1 MNKDFRAFWSVIPA
15 TVLDDMSIPANAKIL
30 YGVLSSLMRREGY
43 CWPSNAQLAEAMHC
57 SEDVV
62 KRWVSALAE
71 AGHIRVSI
79 EPNRKVG
86 GKIRY
91 ISPVLAEPSI
101 TPSQDWYG
109 DECPGTYGDKLPR
122 VVGQTS
128 QSIYKDGYK
137 KENKKKK
144 EKEKPKSADAVSSAL
159 LDRCDTY
166 GADVRAA
173 MSNFLEMRKE
183 LDKPL
188 VSERSATMLW
198 NKLIKLSSGDPQHMI
213 ALFERAVENQWLSLY
228 QLKPDELAQL
238 HRADPADNA
247 GRVDLSGVEFV

>member
-1 MNKDFRAFWSVIPA
+1 MGEDFRAFWSVIPA
-15 TVLDDMSIPANAKIL
+15 TVIDDMSIPANAKIL

-71 AGHIRVSI
+71 AGHIRVHI

-91 ISPVLAEPSI
+91 ISPALTEPSI
-101 TPSQDWYG
+101 LPSSDGYG

-122 VVGQTS
+122 VGGQTS
-128 QSIYKDGYK
+128 PSINKDGYK
-137 KENKKKK
+137 KDNKKKKKK
-144 EKEKPKSADAVSSAL
+144 EKPQSADAVALVL

-173 MSNFLEMRKE
+173 MSNFLGMRKE

-238 HRADPADNA
+238 HRAAPADNT
-247 GRVDLSGVEFV
+247 GRVDLRDVEFV